1 VIAIFGLF
9 LSLLWPGGV
18 EARASELVLTC
29 GWCGTSC
36 QASTTADVLCQDLAH
51 PEGQVCVAENGVCV
65 IKDGEGLILDPTPE
79 TWARPSRTISP
90 RVSISPGVTI
100 DPVVLSCKTCNG
112 KYAFKLGNANCDD
125 KVDLL
130 DFGMW
135 KQDYVAGTND
145 LADFNC
151 DGIVDLMDFGIW
163 KASYIAGDNLP
174 TQVPTE
180 APTAVPTMAPTRQPI
195 GTVVPIATPSP
206 SDSTS
211 NLTCKWCDNGCGSY
225 PDSKVCLT
233 VEPPEGKKCDVV
245 EGDCK
250 MIDEKD
256 IEVTP
261 KIEPVV
267 TIFAKPTFSRD
278 PPPVDPV
285 M

>member
-1 VIAIFGLF
+1 MIAILGLF
-9 LSLLWPGGV
+9 LSLLWPGEV
-18 EARASELVLTC
+18 NAVASGLVTTC
-29 GWCGTSC
+29 RWCGTSC
-36 QASTTADVLCQDLAH
+36 QASTTAEVMCLDVAP

-65 IKDGEGLILDPTPE
+65 IKDGEGLVIEPTPE
-79 TWARPSRTISP
+79 TWVRPSRTISP
-90 RVSISPGVTI
+90 RVSISPGASVS
-100 DPVVLSCKTCNG
+100 PVELACKTCNG
-112 KYAFKLGNANCDD
+112 KYAFKIGNADCDD
-125 KVDLL
+125 EIGML
-130 DFGMW
+130 DFEVW
-135 KQDYVAGTND
+135 KSEY
-145 LADFNC
+145 LAKTGRESDFDC
-151 DGIVDLMDFGIW
+151 DGVVGMIDFEIW
-163 KASYIAGDNLP
+163 KASYLNKANLP
-174 TQVPTE
+174 TQ
-180 APTAVPTMAPTRQPI
+180 APTAAPTVVPTRQPI
-195 GTVVPIATPSP
+195 GTVVPTIVTPSP

-245 EGDCK
+245 AGTCK

-267 TIFAKPTFSRD
+267 TIFVKPTFSKE